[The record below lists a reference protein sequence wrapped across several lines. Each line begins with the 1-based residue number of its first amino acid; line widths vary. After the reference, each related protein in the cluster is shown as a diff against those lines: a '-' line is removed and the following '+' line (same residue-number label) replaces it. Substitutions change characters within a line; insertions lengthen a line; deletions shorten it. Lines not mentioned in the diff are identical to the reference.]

1 MNMKKKTMMHVLV
14 LFVGLWQMG
23 KGIRLRGFKPNEEDN
38 LSFPNEEIFHI
49 SLPLYDATLKG
60 ILASSS
66 SCFSKNIE
74 TFGILEF

>member
-1 MNMKKKTMMHVLV
+1 MASGQGHSDLKVLSQMKKTTLV
-14 LFVGLWQMG
+14 
-23 KGIRLRGFKPNEEDN
+23 
-38 LSFPNEEIFHI
+38 FPNEEIFHV

-74 TFGILEF
+74 TFGILEFQLAKTLLSLHNHIKF

>member
-1 MNMKKKTMMHVLV
+1 
-14 LFVGLWQMG
+14 LWGYG
-23 KGIRLRGFKPNEEDN
+23 KWARAFRLRGFKPNEEDN
-38 LSFPNEEIFHI
+38 FSFPNEEIFHI